1 MSDLDEQIEKL
12 NAAIAGLEAQRA
24 ALGDAVV
31 DPALAALHQH
41 LSQLEAPLA
50 DSGTE
55 DERKLVTILF
65 VDVSGFTALAEKM
78 DAEDVRAL
86 INSCFESLVPVV
98 RKYEGT
104 IDKFIG
110 DEIMVL
116 FGAPAAHEDDPERA
130 LRTALEMMDAIATF
144 NRAHGTNLDLHIGI
158 NSGRV
163 IAGKVGTQN
172 RRDYSVMGDAVNLA
186 ARLEDA
192 SPDGEI
198 FVGPNTYGQ
207 TAALFD
213 FEKLPPLNL
222 KGKEAAVQVYRL
234 TGLKPA
240 PKSPRGIE
248 GLRASLVGRD
258 AELEEIRSVL
268 VKLQRGRGSIL
279 AIVGEAGLG
288 KSRLVA
294 EARALSPATVS
305 WAEGRALSYCSGMS
319 YWLAREVLR
328 SILDVKADAPR
339 SKMDAALRSSLDQ
352 DLREK
357 IVEVY
362 PYLGRLL
369 EIPMAEAMEERVKF
383 LTSEA
388 LQGRILQA
396 FYDYV
401 RARAHRQPLV
411 LVWEDLHWCDPSSLQ
426 VFENL
431 LPLANEV
438 PLLLLCAYR
447 PRENRATEL
456 LAQADETCAA
466 NYRSIQLCPL
476 TRQQSDSLIQKL
488 LKIENSPEKMRDLI
502 LDRAEGNPF
511 FLEELLRSLL
521 DAGVVVLEQ
530 DRMVATREL
539 EAVDIPDTLQGVLMA
554 RIDRLEPQNKRT
566 LQNASVI
573 GRIFQ
578 ERVLA
583 HLSELKLNAKDRLG
597 RSLGDLQRREFIQSR
612 EQRESEAATLQE
624 DEYIFKHAITHQVA
638 YDSML
643 MARRKELHVLAAR
656 ALETLFP
663 ERLDELSA
671 TLGYHFER
679 AGAAALAAHYLGRA
693 AERAQAMFAN
703 TEALAFYQ
711 SAIAQIHRLDSAKE
725 DIAIQSSAARL
736 NEGLGDV
743 LTLMGQHAD
752 ARVAYDCARSFVP
765 ESDSIWRS
773 RLFRKS
779 GFSHNI
785 QRHYEE
791 TSRAYD
797 SAEKDLGNTTSA
809 RSIDWWEEKVQI
821 QLERM
826 HLFYW
831 QGMASEMRE
840 LAERYRSP
848 IQERGTPI
856 QRGKFFEK
864 LALSY
869 LTESRYRPNEE
880 CLRLAELALSESQ
893 GSGNLPE
900 VSHIRFVLGFVH
912 LWSGNYAD
920 AVEHGEGALH
930 LAQRCGDLVIQARCL
945 TYLAVAHR
953 RAGHLD
959 QTRSYATHTLELAS
973 KLGMVEYVAMAK
985 ANLAWVEWRDGNL
998 EETQTL
1004 GSDALTL
1011 WHGME
1016 DPYGF
1021 DWMALWPL
1029 IGIALSRKQTEHAVE
1044 LAEGLFPDSQHPI
1057 DDEVMSAAK
1066 QAIDSW
1072 RKGDQTLA
1080 GSQMQSALETAE
1092 RHHYV

>member
-1 MSDLDEQIEKL
+1 MSDLDEQVEKL
-12 NAAIAGLEAQRA
+12 NAAITGLEAQRT

-31 DPALAALHQH
+31 DPALAALHQQ
-41 LSQLEAPLA
+41 LSQLEAPSA
-50 DSGTE
+50 DGGTQ

-78 DAEDVRAL
+78 DAEEVRAL
-86 INSCFESLVPVV
+86 INACFESLVPVV
-98 RKYEGT
+98 QKYEGT

-110 DEIMVL
+110 DEIMAL
-116 FGAPAAHEDDPERA
+116 FGAPVAHEDDPERA
-130 LRTALEMMDAIATF
+130 LRTALEMIDAIAAF
-144 NRAHGTNLDLHIGI
+144 NRAHGTSLDLHIGI

-163 IAGKVGTQN
+163 IAGKIGTQN
-172 RRDYSVMGDAVNLA
+172 RRDYSVMGDAVNIA

-198 FVGPNTYGQ
+198 FVGLNTYRQ

-213 FEKLPPLNL
+213 FEKLPALNL

-234 TGLKPA
+234 AGLKA
-240 PKSPRGIE
+240 VPKSARGIE

-268 VKLQRGRGSIL
+268 AELQHGRGSIF

-305 WAEGRALSYCSGMS
+305 WAEGRALSYSGGMS
-319 YWLAREVLR
+319 YWLARDVLR

-339 SKMDAALRSSLDQ
+339 SKMDAALRNSLEQ
-352 DLREK
+352 NLREE
-357 IVEVY
+357 IVEIY

-369 EIPMAEAMEERVKF
+369 EIPMAEAMEARVKF
-383 LTSEA
+383 LTGEA

-396 FYDYV
+396 FYYYV
-401 RARAHRQPLV
+401 RARAERHPLV

-426 VFENL
+426 VFESL
-431 LPLANEV
+431 LPLASEV

-447 PRENRATEL
+447 PRENRAAEL
-456 LAQADETCAA
+456 LAPAYEACAA
-466 NYRSIQLCPL
+466 NYRNIELSPL

-488 LKIENSPEKMRDLI
+488 LKIENLPEKMRDLI

-521 DAGVVVLEQ
+521 DAGVIALEQ
-530 DRMVATREL
+530 DRVVVTREL
-539 EAVDIPDTLQGVLMA
+539 KAVDIPDTLQGVLMA
-554 RIDRLEPQNKRT
+554 RIDRLEPENKRT

-573 GRIFQ
+573 GRVFQ

-583 HLSELKLNAKDRLG
+583 QLSEAKLRAKDRLG
-597 RSLGDLQRREFIQSR
+597 RSLGDLQRHEFIQSR

-643 MARRKELHVLAAR
+643 MARRKELHVVVAR
-656 ALETLFP
+656 ALEALFP

-671 TLGYHFER
+671 TLGYHFDR
-679 AGAAALAAHYLGRA
+679 AGAPALAAHYLGRA
-693 AERAQAMFAN
+693 AERAQATFAN
-703 TEALAFYQ
+703 TEASAFYQ
-711 SAIAQIHRLDSAKE
+711 SAIAQIHRLDSAKG
-725 DIAIQSSAARL
+725 DTVMQSSAARL

-752 ARVAYDCARSFVP
+752 ARAAYDCARSFVAD
-765 ESDSIWRS
+765 SDSIWRS

-797 SAEKDLGNTTSA
+797 SAEKELGNLTSS

-821 QLERM
+821 QIERM

-840 LAERYRSP
+840 LAESMRQ
-848 IQERGTPI
+848 IVEQRGTPL

-864 LALSY
+864 LALSH
-869 LTESRYRPNEE
+869 LTGSRYRPTEE
-880 CLRLAELALSESQ
+880 CLELAKLAVFESRDSTNLSEL
-893 GSGNLPE
+893 G
-900 VSHIRFVLGFVH
+900 HIRFVLGFAH
-912 LWSGNYAD
+912 LWRGDFVD
-920 AVEHGEGALH
+920 AVEHLEQSLQFGE
-930 LAQRCGDLVIQARCL
+930 RCGNLIVQARSLAYL
-945 TYLAVAHR
+945 TVAY
-953 RAGHLD
+953 RATDHLEKTL
-959 QTRSYATHTLELAS
+959 TRAMRGLEVATKLE
-973 KLGMVEYVAMAK
+973 MIEYVAMAK
-985 ANLAWVEWRDGNL
+985 ANLAWAAWRGGDNSRTEL
-998 EETQTL
+998 L
-1004 GSDALTL
+1004 GREALAL
-1011 WHGME
+1011 WHEMD
-1016 DPYGF
+1016 DPYSF

-1029 IGIALSRKQTEHAVE
+1029 IATAVTRDDIDAAVALAQ
-1044 LAEGLFPDSQHPI
+1044 GLFLENQHPLH
-1057 DDEVMSAAK
+1057 DEVMSVTR
-1066 QAIDSW
+1066 QAVDGFG
-1072 RKGDQTLA
+1072 KGDAAACLA
-1080 GSQMQSALETAE
+1080 QMKIAIETAK
-1092 RHHYV
+1092 RHHYL